1 MDGNEQDPR
10 HLHRSGS
17 CLRHR
22 AWAPRLWPNL
32 GLSAVAVPLPMLL
45 CLAVLSRSGPAER
58 GARLPV
64 HGTPEHLLGGSAALA
79 IPYYA
84 GGFEIYV
91 PVLYQRLLLCYTV
104 LYGSCAFPVLQNYI
118 FTHRFQILNI
128 PRVGFNYCT
137 VDWILNCLPPLLN
150 NQDLINN

>member
-64 HGTPEHLLGGSAALA
+64 HGTPELLLGGSAALA

-84 GGFEIYV
+84 GGFEYLRTCTV
-91 PVLYQRLLLCYTV
+91 PTTVVVLYCTV
-104 LYGSCAFPVLQNYI
+104 TFLALFRCPFN
-118 FTHRFQILNI
+118 HRFQILNI
-128 PRVGFNYCT
+128 SRVGFNFCT
-137 VDWILNCLPPLLN
+137 VDWIFKRLPPLLS
-150 NQDLINN
+150 NQDTINY

>member
-32 GLSAVAVPLPMLL
+32 GLSAVVVPLPMLL

-64 HGTPEHLLGGSAALA
+64 HGTRNFSWGVRRRWPSLTMQVGLN
-79 IPYYA
+79 
-84 GGFEIYV
+84 IYV
-91 PVLYQRLLLCYTV
+91 PVLYQLLLLCHTV
-104 LYGSCAFPVLQNYI
+104 PKRFFALTRCRFY
-118 FTHRFQILNI
+118 HRFQILNF
-128 PRVGFNYCT
+128 PRVGFKFCT
-137 VDWILNCLPPLLN
+137 VDWNFKRLPPLLS
-150 NQDLINN
+150 NQESIN

>member
-1 MDGNEQDPR
+1 MDGNEQDPC

-17 CLRHR
+17 CLHHR
-22 AWAPRLWPNL
+22 AWAPRRWPGL

-64 HGTPEHLLGGSAALA
+64 HGTLELLLGGSAALA

-84 GGFEIYV
+84 GGFEYIRTYTV
-91 PVLYQRLLLCYTV
+91 PTTVVVLYCTV
-104 LYGSCAFPVLQNYI
+104 TFLALFRCPFD
-118 FTHRFQILNI
+118 HRFQILNI
-128 PRVGFNYCT
+128 SQVGFNFCT
-137 VDWILNCLPPLLN
+137 VDWIFKRLPPLLS
-150 NQDLINN
+150 NQDTINY

>member
-1 MDGNEQDPR
+1 MDGNEQDPCY
-10 HLHRSGS
+10 LHRSGS

-22 AWAPRLWPNL
+22 AWAPRLWLYL

-64 HGTPEHLLGGSAALA
+64 HGTPQHLLGGPAAVALS
-79 IPYYA
+79 YYA

-104 LYGSCAFPVLQNYI
+104 L
-118 FTHRFQILNI
+118 
-128 PRVGFNYCT
+128 
-137 VDWILNCLPPLLN
+137 
-150 NQDLINN
+150 